1 MSRWSG
7 LAPAVDAHLD
17 RLTTATRSKSL
28 NDRIMGVHAR
38 QGPEMNAELLRRMW
52 DDMHLR
58 RWYVFGTS
66 YGLPDAD
73 GKPMLAQGVIPRVH
87 DEEGRPL
94 VDEAMSIIDGVDAAD
109 NIWNTVEGSTIV
121 GREQFAAEERHLMQ
135 GAMLAEREYRML
147 HGATSHYVSAP
158 VMREVT
164 MAAELATPEPLF
176 HTDLFTPCGF
186 AVFEEPMVVPDLDP
200 ETGHSRDDIHIHIRA
215 MGWQRHGGIANLNTR
230 QVHEGVSIFFYTTP
244 EDYQQGYDLPVVDAR
259 GAPIGVI
266 SQTDV
271 IEDGGAPMAMLL
283 RRKPSGLRVGEL
295 MTSPAVTVTDTAPLV
310 EAARLMR
317 DNRIHRLVAVDE
329 QGRTVG
335 VLSASDFVA
344 LYADR

>member
-1 MSRWSG
+1 MDRN
-7 LAPAVDAHLD
+7 AMPADQLVVADLMTLD
-17 RLTTATRSKSL
+17 P
-28 NDRIMGVHAR
+28 V
-38 QGPEMNAELLRRMW
+38 
-52 DDMHLR
+52 
-58 RWYVFGTS
+58 
-66 YGLPDAD
+66 
-73 GKPMLAQGVIPRVH
+73 VI
-87 DEEGRPL
+87 
-94 VDEAMSIIDGVDAAD
+94 GVDAPL
-109 NIWNTVEGSTIV
+109 E
-121 GREQFAAEERHLMQ
+121 EAERLMRERH
-135 GAMLAEREYRML
+135 
-147 HGATSHYVSAP
+147 VS
-158 VMREVT
+158 
-164 MAAELATPEPLF
+164 
-176 HTDLFTPCGF
+176 G
-186 AVFEEPMVVPDLDP
+186 
-200 ETGHSRDDIHIHIRA
+200 
-215 MGWQRHGGIANLNTR
+215 
-230 QVHEGVSIFFYTTP
+230 
-244 EDYQQGYDLPVVDAR
+244 LPVVDAR